1 MPGETR
7 DTRLCG
13 LKGHWG
19 KSLLLPLPNG
29 TQESGPASAS
39 YFLRERTAYRD
50 KHRPSPAPP
59 QQLGFRKG
67 VSDSL
72 RISGCPLFRGR
83 FSSFFRGKEAVEKP
97 MDELFWHRRAH
108 HPYALPKFVQRM
120 EREILQSTCDQA
132 RSYHPR
138 GFSPI
143 LDG

>member
-1 MPGETR
+1 MPGATWNA
-7 DTRLCG
+7 RLCG
-13 LKGHWG
+13 LKRHWG
-19 KSLLLPLPNG
+19 KPLLLPLSNG
-29 TQESGPASAS
+29 TQESGPASAP

-50 KHRPSPAPP
+50 KHRPSLAPP

-72 RISGCPLFRGR
+72 RISRCPLFRRR
-83 FSSFFRGKEAVEKP
+83 FSSLFRGKETGEEP

-138 GFSPI
+138 GLSPI